1 MIKNNIGISCTQYS
15 QKDHIRKISKK
26 GKKKKQKLFYLLTL
40 EIRKGTWQ
48 SNSLFA
54 QSRTVLDF
62 RSEEKQR
69 KPMKKLQT
77 PTKNSKH
84 EVQDIHLFNSRTQDE
99 EIEMLETHKEV
110 DRNFLTQFQLFLF
123 FA

>member
-1 MIKNNIGISCTQYS
+1 MYPIFTERSYKKDIKE
-15 QKDHIRKISKK
+15 RKE
-26 GKKKKQKLFYLLTL
+26 KKKKLFYLLTL

-54 QSRTVLDF
+54 QSRTALDF

-84 EVQDIHLFNSRTQDE
+84 EVQDSHLFNSRTPTKKDSRR
-99 EIEMLETHKEV
+99 
-110 DRNFLTQFQLFLF
+110 RN
-123 FA
+123 